1 MIKSILKFKLF
12 ACFTF
17 ALTLILVNETQAQW
31 METGNN
37 LFTTGTFGS
46 LNNFD
51 VLFRTDDVNRMR
63 LMETSTYTVDGYNID
78 NSGFLYLGLTPA
90 AIINTEPQ
98 SILHIDGTGNLF
110 NNPQEQGYRD
120 WMPAGF

>member
-63 LMETSTYTVDGYNID
+63 LMETGTSNVDGYNID

-90 AIINTEPQ
+90 ALTGFEAQ
-98 SILHIDGTGNLF
+98 SALHIDGINNITGS
-110 NNPQEQGYRD
+110 PQGQGFGD
-120 WMPAGF
+120 CLPADF